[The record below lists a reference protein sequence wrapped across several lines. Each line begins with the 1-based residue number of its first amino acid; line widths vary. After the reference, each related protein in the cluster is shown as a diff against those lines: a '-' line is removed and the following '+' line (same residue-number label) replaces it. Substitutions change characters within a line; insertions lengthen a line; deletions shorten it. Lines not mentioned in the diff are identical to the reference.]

1 MASTFNTGYS
11 YNTTKL
17 IKKAKKDKFKVQ
29 PAEFIYVTNKRGR
42 KVKKKNPKWVAEQ
55 NRRKN
60 IDKDVDKYVSDRKVK
75 INKDLTKD
83 NSKKNKKSNE
93 VKNKEVK
100 NEKIVN
106 NKKDNKENK
115 STTKGGPVKSGVEY
129 ARSKGDDLAGYR
141 RGPNKALGKDTR
153 ITKHLKSKGWT
164 EDRLAAKRKAHAEWK
179 ANRKKKKNK
188 LKIGG

>member
-1 MASTFNTGYS
+1 MASKFNTGYS
-11 YNTTKL
+11 FNTTK
-17 IKKAKKDKFKVQ
+17 IVKKAKKDKFKVK
-29 PAEFIYVTNKRGR
+29 PPEFIYTTNKRGR
-42 KVKKKNPKWVAEQ
+42 KVKKKNPKYTAYLKK
-55 NRRKN
+55 NKN
-60 IDKDVDKYVSDRKVK
+60 IDKQVDKYVKDRKVP

-93 VKNKEVK
+93 VKNNNKEVTK
-100 NEKIVN
+100 EKPKYKQVSQKELDAKVKEMSKP
-106 NKKDNKENK
+106 KKKPDPLK
-115 STTKGGPVKSGVEY
+115 
-129 ARSKGDDLAGYR
+129 DYR
-141 RGPNKALGKDTR
+141 RGEGTKLGKDTR